1 MNGKPFGD
9 RCAMAALLVQSQGV
23 VPTGEIPSPPQ
34 LPPTNDS
41 ARLSQRNKLP
51 LPQQGEL
58 ELNGLCSRSG
68 ESRQYHGVDHVND
81 PVPSAEICQNN
92 PGFAPNIVSEH
103 TGLLPQK
110 SPVAHPDQRRFNHCG

>member
-1 MNGKPFGD
+1 
-9 RCAMAALLVQSQGV
+9 MAALLVQSQGV

-92 PGFAPNIVSEH
+92 PGFAPNIVSADSDESGH
-103 TGLLPQK
+103 LFQSISDSIPGLVGQL
-110 SPVAHPDQRRFNHCG
+110 SERSDARALS